1 MAPTSSSPDVKP
13 ISGTQTGSAAG
24 APRPARR
31 TGPARGSRDGRARP
45 SPKKGY
51 ALFLI
56 PGLLATI
63 LIIVVPFL
71 VNVGVSFTKW
81 QGIGTPTWIGLAN
94 YQKAMGDTTFW
105 ASFRNNLA
113 MIVAMTVIPTII
125 GLLLSAILFDYIAN
139 KFSKGVS
146 NVFRAGFYLPQILPV
161 AIAGVVW
168 RWILQP
174 NWGVLNWA
182 LNAVGLGFLA
192 HNWLGDADTALLSV
206 MGIMVW
212 FQIGYPLVI
221 FVAALQR
228 VDPELAEAAAVDG
241 ATWIQ
246 RFFYIT
252 IHQIR
257 PEIFVVVLTTMIHA
271 LKIFAQ
277 IFVLTRGGPGR
288 ATIVPSYFAY
298 QNFFE
303 RANVGYGATI
313 ATVMTIIIVLL
324 TFVFISVQSR
334 QELVEGL

>member
-1 MAPTSSSPDVKP
+1 MAHTGSPSNVKP
-13 ISGTQTGSAAG
+13 ISETALGPAAG
-24 APRPARR
+24 TVTRV
-31 TGPARGSRDGRARP
+31 
-45 SPKKGY
+45 SPHKGY
-51 ALFLI
+51 AFFLI
-56 PGLLATI
+56 PGLLATL
-63 LIIVVPFL
+63 LIIVAPFL

-81 QGIGTPTWIGLAN
+81 QGIGAPTWIGLAN
-94 YQKAMGDTTFW
+94 YQKALGDATFW

-113 MIVAMTVIPTII
+113 MIFAMTVVPTIV
-125 GLLLSAILFDYIAN
+125 GLLLSAVLFDYIAN
-139 KFSKGVS
+139 KFGKAVS
-146 NVFRAGFYLPQILPV
+146 SFFRAGYYLPQILPV

-174 NWGVLNWA
+174 NWGVLNWL
-182 LNAVGLGFLA
+182 LNTLGLGFLA
-192 HNWLGDADTALLSV
+192 HNWLGDAKTALLSV
-206 MGIMVW
+206 MAIMVW

-221 FVAALQR
+221 FMAALQR
-228 VDPELAEAAAVDG
+228 VDPELSEAAAVDG
-241 ATWIQ
+241 ATWLQ

-257 PEIFVVVLTTMIHA
+257 PEIFVVVLTTIIHA

-324 TFVFISVQSR
+324 TFVFINVQSR
-334 QELVEGL
+334 QELIEGF

>member
-1 MAPTSSSPDVKP
+1 MAHTSSSANMKQT
-13 ISGTQTGSAAG
+13 SGIYTGAAVAGKG
-24 APRPARR
+24 A
-31 TGPARGSRDGRARP
+31 SLN
-45 SPKKGY
+45 KGY
-51 ALFLI
+51 AIFLI
-56 PGLLATI
+56 PGLLATL
-63 LIIVVPFL
+63 LIIVAPFL

-94 YQKAMGDTTFW
+94 YQKAMGDATFW

-146 NVFRAGFYLPQILPV
+146 NFFRAGFYLPQILPV
-161 AIAGVVW
+161 VIAGVVW

-174 NWGVLNWA
+174 NWGVLNWF

-192 HNWLGDADTALLSV
+192 HNWLGDANTALLSV

-221 FVAALQR
+221 FMAALQR
-228 VDPELAEAAAVDG
+228 VDPELSEAAAVDG
-241 ATWIQ
+241 ATWLQ

-313 ATVMTIIIVLL
+313 ATVMTIIIILL
-324 TFVFISVQSR
+324 TFVFINVQSR
-334 QELVEGL
+334 QEFVEGF